1 MLSVALYIFWI
12 SAVIL
17 GYTYLGYPILI
28 ALLARLNPKK
38 IGGGGDPKLPQVS
51 LIVAAHNE
59 EKVIR
64 EKITNSLAIDYP
76 EGLLLVVIVS
86 DGSVDRTN
94 EIINE
99 FASRS
104 GIKFIHYQPRR
115 GKAHALNLGVANSE
129 SEIIVFSDA
138 NIHYEPDSIKMLVRN
153 FSDPSIGC
161 VCGKVLLE
169 KPKDSKEPI
178 GEGAYMKYE
187 RFIHQNE
194 SRFNIMIGT
203 DGAMYAI
210 RRELFSPLP
219 EDAIVDDF
227 TIAMRVIEKRYRIVY
242 EPKAIG
248 YEEAA
253 SSVGQEFKRK
263 VRMIAGGF
271 QAIGI
276 LGNVLNPLNHPIV
289 YFQFVSHKLL
299 RWLAPIFMLG
309 VFVTNLFLLFSH
321 FYQLILFA
329 QLVFYSIA
337 IIAALQENLRKRA
350 LFYFPYYFCSLNIA
364 AGIGIKRFILGQ
376 QTVKWDKISR

>member
-1 MLSVALYIFWI
+1 MSVALYIFWI

-17 GYTYLGYPILI
+17 GYTYLGYPLLI
-28 ALLARLNPKK
+28 AMFAHLKPQR
-38 IGGGGDPKLPQVS
+38 IGGGQNSEFPEVS
-51 LIVAAHNE
+51 LIIAAHNE

-64 EKITNSLAIDYP
+64 EKLTNSLAIDYP
-76 EGLLLVVIVS
+76 EGLLSVVIVS
-86 DGSVDRTN
+86 DGSIDRTN

-115 GKAHALNLGVANSE
+115 GKAHALNLGVENSE
-129 SEIIVFSDA
+129 SEIVVFSDA
-138 NIHYEPDSIKMLVRN
+138 NIRYEADSIKYLVKD
-153 FSDPSIGC
+153 FSDPSAGC

-194 SRFNIMIGT
+194 SRFNTMIGT

-210 RRELFSPLP
+210 RRELFKPIP

-227 TIAMRVIEKRYRIVY
+227 VIAMRVIEKGLRIVY

-248 YEEAA
+248 YEYAA

-271 QAIGI
+271 QSLGI
-276 LGNVLNPLNHPIV
+276 LKSALNPMNHPIV
-289 YFQFVSHKLL
+289 FFQFVSHKFL
-299 RWLAPIFMLG
+299 RWLGPIFM
-309 VFVTNLFLLFSH
+309 VMLFLANLSLLTGT
-321 FYQLILFA
+321 FYQITL
-329 QLVFYSIA
+329 
-337 IIAALQENLRKRA
+337 ALQLTFYAFALAATFWESLRERV
-350 LFYFPYYFCSLNIA
+350 LFYFPYYFCSLNLA
-364 AGIGIKRFILGQ
+364 ASIGMKRFLFAQ
-376 QTVKWDKISR
+376 QSVKWEKITR